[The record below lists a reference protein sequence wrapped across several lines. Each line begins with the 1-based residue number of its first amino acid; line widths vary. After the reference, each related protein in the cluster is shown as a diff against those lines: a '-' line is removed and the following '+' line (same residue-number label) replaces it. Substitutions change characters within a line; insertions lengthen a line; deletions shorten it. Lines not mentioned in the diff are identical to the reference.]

1 MKAPTKEINDRFFQA
16 IEFLIFTKK
25 ISGLGPFCEEYG
37 LNRVR
42 YINMRSGYKPENWNA
57 YKRLDI
63 EAFYVLAKYF
73 NISLEWLLF
82 GIGNMIKNI
91 SKKIKEAEEDAEIQN

>member
-1 MKAPTKEINDRFFQA
+1 TKDINNRFFQA

-37 LNRVR
+37 FNRVR
-42 YINMRSGYKPENWNA
+42 YINVRSGYKPEKGYA
-57 YKRLDI
+57 YKSLDI

-91 SKKIKEAEEDAEIQN
+91 SKKIKEAEEDVEIQN